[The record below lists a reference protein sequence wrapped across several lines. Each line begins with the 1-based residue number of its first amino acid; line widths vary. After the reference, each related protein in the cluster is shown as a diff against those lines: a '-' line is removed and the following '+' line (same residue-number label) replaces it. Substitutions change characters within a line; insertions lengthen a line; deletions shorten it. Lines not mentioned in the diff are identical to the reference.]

1 MEGQPE
7 HSADEIKRLER
18 CINDLV
24 GVLALPA
31 AQSGGGPSQIVSTLL
46 DVLLTML
53 RLDFIYVRLQESSP
67 EAPIEMVWVVESARL
82 PAQPQE
88 IGEILKDRLGPDPQ
102 KWLPQVRSPIG
113 GGDISIV
120 PLQLGPVGEIGV
132 IVAGS
137 QRTSFPEPT
146 ERLILDVSAKLVAI
160 GLQETRLLSEQR
172 RVTED
177 LDQRVAQRTQE
188 LAAANEELKKEVA
201 ERKRTEDELK
211 KSEARK
217 AAILDSALD
226 CIVTINHEGCITEF
240 NPAAEH
246 TFGRRRDEVVG
257 MHLADIIIPPSLRE
271 QHRLGLAR
279 YLATGEPRVIG
290 RRLELTAVHADGR
303 EFPVE
308 LAITR
313 IPVEGPPSFT
323 GFLRDITEP
332 KRAMHE
338 WKQAQEKLRNTQAE
352 LAQMTRVMTM
362 GELSASIA
370 HEVNQP
376 LTAIAANGES
386 SLYWLTQDV
395 PNIEKVRMLT
405 GRVVADARRASEII
419 GRIRDM
425 TSQRAPEQQLLSID
439 DVVNESLSFLQHELR
454 EKGTI
459 VSLDLTR
466 ELPQIVGDRTQ
477 LQQVIVNLTI
487 NAVQAM
493 HQLAPA
499 DRSISVRT
507 TLSDPETVCCSI
519 EDSGPGIDPEHLP
532 RLFDSFF
539 TTKDTG
545 MGMGLAI
552 CQSIVEAHGGRIRA
566 DNNSAL
572 GGARFSFDLLTRR
585 PE

>member
-362 GELSASIA
+362 GELSESIA